1 MRAKILIDTNI
12 NENKNDIKPTLGNL
26 DDFEVNKIFIM
37 SFLKGL
43 WSHPEAV
50 YHILKNSDNKIIK
63 SNLAPFIMNNFY
75 CNYLSGNYIENNLLY
90 IITMMLKEEINGLKS
105 IDQVN
110 DVFLE
115 NSKCALLL
123 EQLRRM
129 PDIQIYFKNII
140 LKTVEKMENTL

>member
-1 MRAKILIDTNI
+1 
-12 NENKNDIKPTLGNL
+12 
-26 DDFEVNKIFIM
+26 M

-43 WSHPEAV
+43 WSHPEAI
-50 YHILKNSDNKIIK
+50 YNIIKNTDNKIIQ
-63 SNLAPFIMNNFY
+63 SNLATFIMNNFY

-90 IITMMLKEEINGLKS
+90 IITMMLKDEINGLKFR
-105 IDQVN
+105 DQVN

-140 LKTVEKMENTL
+140 LKTVEKMENKISDKEISLNILDKFTKINYQESCFYSCF